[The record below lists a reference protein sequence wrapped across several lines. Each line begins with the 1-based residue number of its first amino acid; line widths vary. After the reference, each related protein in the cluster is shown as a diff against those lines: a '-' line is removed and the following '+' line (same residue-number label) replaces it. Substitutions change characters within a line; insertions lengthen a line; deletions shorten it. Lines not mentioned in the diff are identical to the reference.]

1 MDQIVHDVRR
11 DNWLSIVSACQERLE
26 GMQVREWL
34 AENGIKEKAYYYWQR
49 KFRKELCAQLSE
61 DTKDL
66 PTVKSPEFVE
76 IPIQKQVSEV
86 SSAFTFNP
94 DAVFLLILHQLLYLW
109 MCVSWVSSDEHLL
122 LLQGYDTKIIIRRQD
137 VSRYEMIMIWYVA

>member
-11 DNWLSIVSACQERLE
+11 DHWLSIVSACQERPE

-94 DAVFLLILHQLLYLW
+94 DAVINLDG
-109 MCVSWVSSDEHLL
+109 CVVAFSNNTSNTLVNA
-122 LLQGYDTKIIIRRQD
+122 
-137 VSRYEMIMIWYVA
+137 IMEGLKYAR